1 MQFCKHIIIGLLFT
15 LSLAMGS
22 GGACRKAMNS
32 GGGGGGGGGGVRVMN
47 HTVHVCMLFAST
59 SAFGCDLV
67 TQSTGSRK
75 KKALDLS

>member
-1 MQFCKHIIIGLLFT
+1 
-15 LSLAMGS
+15 
-22 GGACRKAMNS
+22 
-32 GGGGGGGGGGVRVMN
+32 MN